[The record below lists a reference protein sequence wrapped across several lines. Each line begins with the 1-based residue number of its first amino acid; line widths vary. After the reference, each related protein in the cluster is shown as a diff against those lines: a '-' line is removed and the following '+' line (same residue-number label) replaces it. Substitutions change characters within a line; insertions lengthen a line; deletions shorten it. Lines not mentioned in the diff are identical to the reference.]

1 MYRRL
6 PAGVL
11 QKGTPPR
18 WRRYQKNHALPAE
31 ANLRNALEWVVR
43 PALLTYFAEVTIPG
57 DSSVYLMAVGEYW
70 LKRGGQSFIRAFS
83 GTAVDPH
90 FPSPYESRDLL
101 LECGGLTPLCI
112 SVVPAPTC
120 RAIAPAQAD

>member
-1 MYRRL
+1 VAAV
-6 PAGVL
+6 PN
-11 QKGTPPR
+11 KT
-18 WRRYQKNHALPAE
+18 HALPAE
-31 ANLRNALEWVVR
+31 ASLRNAFEWVVR
-43 PALLTYFAEVTIPG
+43 PALLTYFAEVTIPR
-57 DSSVYLMAVGEYW
+57 DTSVYPMAVGEFW
-70 LKRGGQSFIRAFS
+70 VKRGGQWFIRAFS

-90 FPSPYESRDLL
+90 FRSPYEGRDLL